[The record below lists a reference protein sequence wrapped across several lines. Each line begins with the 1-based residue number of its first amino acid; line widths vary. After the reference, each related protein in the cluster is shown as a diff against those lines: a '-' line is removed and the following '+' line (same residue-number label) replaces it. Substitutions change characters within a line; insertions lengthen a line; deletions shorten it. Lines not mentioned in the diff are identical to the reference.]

1 MSIKGK
7 ILSTISI
14 FALAIVLT
22 FVGVWALTDLDFT
35 VGGNITYTA
44 PVVEITAKDES
55 EYPTMKFV
63 VISDTEKTCYVQQN
77 TANPPSGEV
86 VIPEAVIKSGV
97 QYTIIHIG
105 DINEVY
111 MPGMGYGFCE
121 NLNIT
126 SIIIPET
133 IMAVQEFIFS
143 GCSNLKTI
151 FIKNPNVIT
160 LKGPLSATSFS
171 SDLIIYVPTASL
183 NAYKTA
189 NRWSNYSNKITAYD
203 F

>member
-55 EYPTMKFV
+55 EYPTLKFV

-105 DINEVY
+105 DINEPY

-121 NLNIT
+121 NSNLT
-126 SIIIPET
+126 SITIPDT
-133 IMAVQEFIFS
+133 VVAIQELVFS
-143 GCSNLKTI
+143 GCENLTTI

-160 LKGPLSATSFS
+160 VEGTLTATGFS
-171 SDLIIYVPTASL
+171 SDLKIYVPTTSVD
-183 NAYKTA
+183 AYKTA
-189 NRWSNYSNKITAYD
+189 NRWSSYANRIIGYD